1 MVFSNP
7 INIATAAMEDI
18 FERLCWLYSTMR
30 FTTVCDGSG
39 NHHSLSDLTELSKGK
54 IPYPEQFANKMD
66 YEQNTFLRDLHPKD
80 ILCTRS
86 DWISMG
92 RDPTTIAD
100 QRDLNGHEV
109 FVNLQ
114 GVPVHTPNTNAEWSI
129 RKIREFPPYLL
140 GFSNDMIGRIM
151 ERFFEPVAP
160 RAQTT
165 LSWVRDLQ
173 RIEIALQ
180 NKLSQD

>member
-66 YEQNTFLRDLHPKD
+66 YEQNTSFEIFIRRTSFARGVIGSAWAG
-80 ILCTRS
+80 ILPLLL
-86 DWISMG
+86 I
-92 RDPTTIAD
+92 
-100 QRDLNGHEV
+100 NG
-109 FVNLQ
+109 
-114 GVPVHTPNTNAEWSI
+114 T
-129 RKIREFPPYLL
+129 
-140 GFSNDMIGRIM
+140 
-151 ERFFEPVAP
+151 
-160 RAQTT
+160 
-165 LSWVRDLQ
+165 
-173 RIEIALQ
+173 
-180 NKLSQD
+180 

>member
-39 NHHSLSDLTELSKGK
+39 NHHSLSDLTVLSKGK

-92 RDPTTIAD
+92 RDPATIAD

-114 GVPVHTPNTNAEWSI
+114 GVPMV
-129 RKIREFPPYLL
+129 
-140 GFSNDMIGRIM
+140 
-151 ERFFEPVAP
+151 
-160 RAQTT
+160 
-165 LSWVRDLQ
+165 
-173 RIEIALQ
+173 Q
-180 NKLSQD
+180 NHFLHNNLHNFA